1 MRRRPCIVVLCMSG
15 INDSV
20 NIRAECEFRFPHA
33 PVSCESEPADGRRV
47 GAADVRHVA
56 GGRRSRGR
64 DLSVTGR

>member
-1 MRRRPCIVVLCMSG
+1 MALTIQF
-15 INDSV
+15 INELNACSDFHV
-20 NIRAECEFRFPHA
+20 
-33 PVSCESEPADGRRV
+33 PVSGDSEPADGRRV